1 MELRGLRL
9 HKFARGRSAQTI
21 ADQILVSASNFLT
34 GIILVRGL
42 GLEAFGKFTI
52 AYVILLLANSVQ
64 LSFISSPMITLG
76 SLCATESERHTF
88 VRGVYGVQLIFCAL
102 ATLATVGVTVI
113 YLMVDRSGVPPHFAV
128 PFALAVALYLL
139 QDWLRRYY
147 FTVGKAQDAVWNDAV
162 SYGGQV
168 IVLSLLWGTHWL
180 TIVTAF
186 WTIALTSA
194 AAFVLGAAIERLSS
208 KRMEISGAW
217 RRIRSLSIDLGIAN
231 QLQWLVYQGAM
242 LVGASVAGPQAAGG
256 VRATQNVIG
265 PVNIA
270 FQAMENIVPIR
281 AAEEMRRGG
290 IQRAARFLFRFGA
303 AGFLGLLILF
313 SAASLLSGRFLSFF
327 YGHQLRV
334 YAGVLNLQMLYFL
347 LAWPIRQL
355 TFLFRTIESTR
366 PILISSVVAAVMSM
380 SLVYPMVRGYG
391 ALGIVMAAVAGQ
403 IGNLVYLA
411 IAWMRV
417 SSSADQNMMGA
428 AKMKA

>member
-1 MELRGLRL
+1 LELRRSRL
-9 HKFARGRSAQTI
+9 HKFARGRSAQTV
-21 ADQILVSASNFLT
+21 ADQILVSASNFVT

-42 GLEAFGKFTI
+42 GLDAFGKFTI

-76 SLCATESERHTF
+76 SLCVTDDERRTF
-88 VRGVYGVQLIFCAL
+88 VRGVYGVQLIFCAI

-113 YLMVDRSGVPPHFAV
+113 YMMVDRSGVPPHFV
-128 PFALAVALYLL
+128 LPFSLAVAFFLL

-147 FTVGKAQDAVWNDAV
+147 FTIGKAQDSLWNDAI

-168 IVLSLLWGTHWL
+168 IVLGVLWAMHWL
-180 TIVTAF
+180 AIGTAF
-186 WTIALTSA
+186 WTIALTSGI
-194 AAFVLGAAIERLSS
+194 AFVIGAAVERLRSNRTDS
-208 KRMEISGAW
+208 SGAW

-242 LVGASVAGPQAAGG
+242 LVGASVAGPRAAGG

-281 AAEEMRRGG
+281 AGEEMRRGG
-290 IQRAARFLFRFGA
+290 VRSAAKFLYRFGA
-303 AGFLGLLILF
+303 AGFLTLLALF
-313 SAASLLSGRFLSFF
+313 SAASLLSGHFLSFF

-391 ALGIVMAAVAGQ
+391 ALGIVMAAVGGQ
-403 IGNLVYLA
+403 VGNLAYLA

-417 SSSADQNMMGA
+417 SYSANQNIAGNTA
-428 AKMKA
+428 EI